1 MDVVQHTFQPPLNV
15 PPVPS
20 TIKIHQQQQQHSL
33 NVSPAPS
40 SVKVQQQQQQPQQQN
55 QQQQQQQQSVIQ
67 SNQQL
72 QQQLQSMHD
81 GEDQNGHRRREIL
94 TRRPS
99 YRKILDD
106 LASDGPVKLETFDE
120 TGSSDASSPTTEENT
135 VLNSGI
141 PQVNKEQYQSIQL
154 KNSVLNNSGV
164 NISQVNKEYQS
175 IQLINSVAPTASSA
189 NTVVQL
195 SPQGLSENTSSGES
209 TQYIITTQGPGN
221 KIQAYTIKGQ
231 LPVGLDTTTIA
242 SPQQLAEE
250 ASRKRELRLYKN
262 REAARECRRKKK
274 EYVKCLEN
282 RVAVLENQNK
292 ALIEELKSLKDLYC
306 SKGD

>member
-1 MDVVQHTFQPPLNV
+1 MVILGMDVAQSGHVFQQPMGPPPQNV
-15 PPVPS
+15 EKS
-20 TIKIHQQQQQHSL
+20 TIL
-33 NVSPAPS
+33 
-40 SVKVQQQQQQPQQQN
+40 
-55 QQQQQQQQSVIQ
+55 QQQSVIQ

-81 GEDQNGHRRREIL
+81 SNEDNRQKSREIL
-94 TRRPS
+94 ARRPS

-106 LASDGPVKLETFDE
+106 LAADTPVKMESYDE
-120 TGSSDASSPTTEENT
+120 NGSSNASSPAGDDL
-135 VLNSGI
+135 VSDK
-141 PQVNKEQYQSIQL
+141 QQQQAQQQAQQQQYQSIQL
-154 KNSVLNNSGV
+154 NGV
-164 NISQVNKEYQS
+164 I
-175 IQLINSVAPTASSA
+175 APPSTVGS
-189 NTVVQL
+189 TVVQL
-195 SPQGLSENTSSGES
+195 NDG
-209 TQYIITTQGPGN
+209 
-221 KIQAYTIKGQ
+221 QAYTIKGS
-231 LPVGLDTTTIA
+231 LPVGLDSTTLA
-242 SPQQLAEE
+242 SPQQMAEE

>member
-1 MDVVQHTFQPPLNV
+1 MDVAQHTFQAPLAV
-15 PPVPS
+15 PP
-20 TIKIHQQQQQHSL
+20 I
-33 NVSPAPS
+33 S
-40 SVKVQQQQQQPQQQN
+40 SGVDKTPML
-55 QQQQQQQQSVIQ
+55 QQQSVIQ

-81 GEDQNGHRRREIL
+81 SEDRDGHKRREIL

-106 LASDGPVKLETFDE
+106 LSVEGPVKMENYEDN
-120 TGSSDASSPTTEENT
+120 GSSNASSPSTDENSI
-135 VLNSGI
+135 NE
-141 PQVNKEQYQSIQL
+141 KQYQSMQL
-154 KNSVLNNSGV
+154 NGVVPQQGVGPNN
-164 NISQVNKEYQS
+164 
-175 IQLINSVAPTASSA
+175 
-189 NTVVQL
+189 VVQY
-195 SPQGLSENTSSGES
+195 SENQPADNA
-209 TQYIITTQGPGN
+209 QYIITTQGPGN

-231 LPVGLDTTTIA
+231 LPVGLDSTSIA

-250 ASRKRELRLYKN
+250 ANRKRELRLYKN

-306 SKGD
+306 SKEN

>member
-1 MDVVQHTFQPPLNV
+1 MVILGMDQSAHVF
-15 PPVPS
+15 
-20 TIKIHQQQQQHSL
+20 
-33 NVSPAPS
+33 
-40 SVKVQQQQQQPQQQN
+40 QQPMGPPQSIN
-55 QQQQQQQQSVIQ
+55 VEKSNILQQQSVIQ

-81 GEDQNGHRRREIL
+81 SNNGDNRQKSREIL

-106 LASDGPVKLETFDE
+106 LAADAPVKMENYDDN
-120 TGSSDASSPTTEENT
+120 GSSNASSPGE
-135 VLNSGI
+135 VDMVSD
-141 PQVNKEQYQSIQL
+141 KHHQYQNIQL
-154 KNSVLNNSGV
+154 NGVIAPPSSVGS
-164 NISQVNKEYQS
+164 
-175 IQLINSVAPTASSA
+175 
-189 NTVVQL
+189 TVVQL
-195 SPQGLSENTSSGES
+195 NDG
-209 TQYIITTQGPGN
+209 
-221 KIQAYTIKGQ
+221 QAYTIKGS
-231 LPVGLDTTTIA
+231 LPVGLENATLA
-242 SPQQLAEE
+242 SPQQMAEE
-250 ASRKRELRLYKN
+250 AGRKRELRLYKN

>member
-1 MDVVQHTFQPPLNV
+1 MVILGMDVAQTGHVF
-15 PPVPS
+15 
-20 TIKIHQQQQQHSL
+20 
-33 NVSPAPS
+33 
-40 SVKVQQQQQQPQQQN
+40 QQPMAPPQSVEKSN
-55 QQQQQQQQSVIQ
+55 ILQQQSVIQ

-81 GEDQNGHRRREIL
+81 HNEDNRQKSREIL

-106 LASDGPVKLETFDE
+106 LAADAPVKMENYDDN
-120 TGSSDASSPTTEENT
+120 GSSNASSPGGDDL
-135 VLNSGI
+135 VSDK
-141 PQVNKEQYQSIQL
+141 QQQQYQSIQL
-154 KNSVLNNSGV
+154 NGV
-164 NISQVNKEYQS
+164 IAQ
-175 IQLINSVAPTASSA
+175 PGGG
-189 NTVVQL
+189 TVVQL
-195 SPQGLSENTSSGES
+195 NDG
-209 TQYIITTQGPGN
+209 
-221 KIQAYTIKGQ
+221 QAYTIKGS
-231 LPVGLDTTTIA
+231 LPVGLDSASLA
-242 SPQQLAEE
+242 SPQQMAEE